1 MTQKIHVHNIRGQ
14 LKYFKEKDMK
24 IHKINKYIM
33 NVSSNPNNTMCHV
46 FIWCVMKFGI
56 LCISRWQLK
65 VVLNYGGKLA

>member
-46 FIWCVMKFGI
+46 FI
-56 LCISRWQLK
+56 
-65 VVLNYGGKLA
+65 